1 MQEKLTVGLI
11 DSKCVGKQETLL
23 SKNAA
28 SDLYDA
34 TLCWIRFFGYL
45 ACWTICLFLAFL
57 V

>member
-45 ACWTICLFLAFL
+45 ACWTICLFLTF
-57 V
+57 VV